1 MKKDRNY
8 ETKKPKRNTQVKRRK
23 NEDVTDPDSSTDEDD
38 DCVCL
43 YCGYLC
49 IQNLTKDGLCAF
61 NVVSGLITP
70 VMKMTRILTLVHTV
84 CRISYLLH
92 SAP

>member
-1 MKKDRNY
+1 MRKKKKANLKKTQNKERKKTKKY

-43 YCGYLC
+43 YCGYLYSKC
-49 IQNLTKDGLCAF
+49 NEG
-61 NVVSGLITP
+61 
-70 VMKMTRILTLVHTV
+70 
-84 CRISYLLH
+84 
-92 SAP
+92 